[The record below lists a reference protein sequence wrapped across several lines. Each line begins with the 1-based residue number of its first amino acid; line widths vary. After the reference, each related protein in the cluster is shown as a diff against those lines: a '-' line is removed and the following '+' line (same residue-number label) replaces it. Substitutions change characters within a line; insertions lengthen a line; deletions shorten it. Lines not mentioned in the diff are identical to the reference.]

1 MAVLPRAVNLRQAGF
16 AMKYSVAPLEG
27 ITDHIY
33 RSIHMRFFPGADRYY
48 TPFLSPTQNHFF
60 TPREQRAVYPVHNP
74 GQPLVPQLLTKNAED
89 FLWAAGA
96 LAELGYEEVNLNLG
110 CPSRTVTAKGKGS
123 GLLLDPIA
131 LDALLEQI
139 FAKAPLRI
147 SVKTRIGYHDEAEFA
162 SLLELLNRYP
172 LSELIVHPRTTR
184 QLYAGSISESALS
197 LALAQSRAP
206 VCCNPSLSTAAEC
219 AAFAAAHPSAKALM
233 LGRGLIADPAL
244 IRKCKGGAPAVREEL
259 LAFHTALSDAYQQAF
274 GGVHNTLPR
283 MKEIWRYQIHLFA
296 DSEKHARRIAKAMRW
311 PEFVSAVEA
320 VFHELRVLPDAAG
333 LQLR

>member
-1 MAVLPRAVNLRQAGF
+1 
-16 AMKYSVAPLEG
+16 MKYSVAPLEG

-33 RSIHMRFFPGADRYY
+33 RGIHMRLFPGADRYY

-60 TPREQRAVYPVHNP
+60 TPREQRAVYPIHNP

-96 LAELGYEEVNLNLG
+96 LAELGYREVNLNLG

-123 GLLLDPIA
+123 GLLLDPVA
-131 LDALLEQI
+131 LDALLDRI
-139 FAKAPLRI
+139 FAEAPLRI
-147 SVKTRIGYHDEAEFA
+147 SVKTRIGYHDASEFPG
-162 SLLELLNRYP
+162 LLELFNRYP
-172 LSELIVHPRTTR
+172 LSRLIVHPRTTR
-184 QLYAGSISESALS
+184 QLYTGSINEDALS
-197 LALAQSRAP
+197 LALMHSRAP
-206 VCCNPSLSTAAEC
+206 VCCNPSLSTPAEC
-219 AAFAAAHPSAKALM
+219 AAFSETHPTACALM

-244 IRKCKGGAPAVREEL
+244 IRKCRGGAPASRSEL
-259 LAFHTALSDAYQQAF
+259 QVFHTALSEAYRESF

-296 DSEKHARRIAKAMRW
+296 DCERHARRIAKATRW
-311 PEFVSAVEA
+311 PEFVSAVES
-320 VFHELRVLPDAAG
+320 VFQELPVLTDAAG